1 MGSHSLLFNLFINHR
16 WSRRLILQWV
26 GKQNLTKLT
35 RYRMIN
41 IHRFSNRLCDCSLLD
56 ACHFTGHAYISDMDW
71 FNFIAY
77 KLTPGVRLRKSR
89 KFFGSFSWNRPAVA
103 ISNRLALLATRIV
116 MRSRFLDHL
125 RVVLNFRIRL
135 CLRAVVNFRAL
146 NLILV
151 HTLLNLVRWSLIL
164 ARFRWGLI
172 HCCLIFL

>member
-1 MGSHSLLFNLFINHR
+1 
-16 WSRRLILQWV
+16 
-26 GKQNLTKLT
+26 
-35 RYRMIN
+35 
-41 IHRFSNRLCDCSLLD
+41 
-56 ACHFTGHAYISDMDW
+56 MDW

-77 KLTPGVRLRKSR
+77 KLTPDVRLRKSR

-135 CLRAVVNFRAL
+135 CLRAVVNFRAP

-164 ARFRWGLI
+164 ARFRWGSHSLLFNLFINHRWSRRLI
-172 HCCLIFL
+172 LQWVGKQNLTKLTRYRMINIHRFSNRLCDCSLLSVVW